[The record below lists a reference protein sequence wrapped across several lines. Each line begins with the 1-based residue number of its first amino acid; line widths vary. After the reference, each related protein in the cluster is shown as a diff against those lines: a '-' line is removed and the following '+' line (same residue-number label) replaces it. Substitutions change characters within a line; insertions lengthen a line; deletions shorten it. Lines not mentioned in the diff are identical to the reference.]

1 MRKHIYLMLIILM
14 PIFAQKSKWKLV
26 ESKQIVVPEKSVSET
41 NSTSVPRRISYQ
53 GFLTNENGQPAND
66 MLYNVKFRLYRELEG
81 GNHFWE
87 ESQMIFVKDGFLS
100 ATIGSSNEINE
111 VPRTTYLEV
120 EIGGSILDP
129 RQEMTSVFILLYLI
143 HPTLLK
149 AIQKQ
154 RI

>member
-14 PIFAQKSKWKLV
+14 PIFAQKSKWKIA
-26 ESKQIVVPEKSVSET
+26 ESKQIVVPEKSISET

-87 ESQMIFVKDGFLS
+87 ETQMISKDGLS

-111 VPRTTYLEV
+111 VPRTTYLE
-120 EIGGSILDP
+120 GSCGSI
-129 RQEMTSVFILLYLI
+129 
-143 HPTLLK
+143 
-149 AIQKQ
+149 
-154 RI
+154 

>member
-41 NSTSVPRRISYQ
+41 NSTLVPRRISYQ

-66 MLYNVKFRLYRELEG
+66 MLYNVKFRLYRESEG

-87 ESQMIFVKDGFLS
+87 ESQMIFVLS
-100 ATIGSSNEINE
+100 
-111 VPRTTYLEV
+111 
-120 EIGGSILDP
+120 
-129 RQEMTSVFILLYLI
+129 LI
-143 HPTLLK
+143 H
-149 AIQKQ
+149 I
-154 RI
+154 